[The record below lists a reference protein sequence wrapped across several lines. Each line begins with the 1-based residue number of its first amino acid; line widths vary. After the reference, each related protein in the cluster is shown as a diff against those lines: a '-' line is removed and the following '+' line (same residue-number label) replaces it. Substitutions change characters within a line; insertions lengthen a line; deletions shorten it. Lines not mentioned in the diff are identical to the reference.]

1 MVVLRLGRSTPLPHL
16 LETIDAHVGGQS
28 LRLIVA
34 GLPHAQG
41 RTPALKAAWLRRH
54 ADSLRTALVLEPRGH
69 RDMTAACLTEP
80 VHAGSH
86 AGLVF
91 MDAAGYPPLLG
102 HGVIAAATI
111 AIEHGLIV
119 TADGDLGE
127 RLLRFDTAAG
137 TVDAFARLAPRGGAH
152 QVTSVRF
159 AGPPAFVL
167 EPGRAITVAGREVRA
182 DVAACGVCFVIVDS
196 EAVGVPLDAARLP
209 DLRRIGVEVCD
220 AVNEQAL
227 PAHPLLTAETGV
239 HGAILIGAA
248 RTDDAHLRHVVV
260 TRDGVVDRSPAGA
273 GTPAVMAVLDAMGIL
288 PAGTTFAFE
297 SLTGAR
303 FTGRISG
310 RTTAGDLS
318 AVLTEVEGDA
328 WVTGRHTFTIDDA
341 DPFAGGL
348 SI

>member
-1 MVVLRLGRSTPLPHL
+1 
-16 LETIDAHVGGQS
+16 
-28 LRLIVA
+28 VA
-34 GLPHAQG
+34 GLPHAHG
-41 RTPALKAAWLRRH
+41 RTPALKAAWLQRH
-54 ADSLRTALVLEPRGH
+54 ADRLRTALVLEPRGH

-80 VHAGSH
+80 AHAGSH

-119 TADGDLGE
+119 TTDGEPGE

-137 TVDAFARLAPRGGAH
+137 TVEALVRLAPQGSAR
-152 QVTSVRF
+152 QVTSVRL
-159 AGPPAFVL
+159 AWPPAFVL
-167 EPGRAITVAGREVRA
+167 EPGRAISVAGRDLRA
-182 DVAACGVCFVIVDS
+182 DLAVCGVCFAIVDS

-209 DLRRIGVEVCD
+209 DLRRIGVEVCE
-220 AVNEQAL
+220 AVNDQMV
-227 PAHPLLTAETGV
+227 PAHPSITTGDGV

-248 RTDDAHLRHVVV
+248 RADEAHLRHVTVS
-260 TRDGVVDRSPAGA
+260 RDGAIDRSPGGA
-273 GTPAVMAVLDAMGIL
+273 ATPAVMAVLDAMGIL
-288 PAGTTFAFE
+288 PEGATFAFE

-303 FTGRISG
+303 FTGRVSS
-310 RTTAGDLS
+310 RATAGDLP

-328 WVTGRHTFTIDDA
+328 WVTGRHTFTIDEA
-341 DPFAGGL
+341 DPFADGL